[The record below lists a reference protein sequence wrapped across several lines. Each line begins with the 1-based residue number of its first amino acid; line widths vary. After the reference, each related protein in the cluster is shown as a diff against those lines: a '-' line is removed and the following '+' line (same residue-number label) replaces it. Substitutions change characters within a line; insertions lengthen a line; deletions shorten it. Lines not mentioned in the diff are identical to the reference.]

1 MVLPLLRALVCLL
14 GIQQLSR
21 AHDCRHQPSSKWVCH
36 LEHSFLLHQ
45 QIVLMAFVLSQ
56 HCLLWPGRLESLDL
70 SLQIL
75 ACSSFQ
81 DSLQGLDIILSKQ
94 TMVLR
99 WQHLSC
105 HILVLFLVVQ
115 HSSQAPSRR
124 SLILTLFQAQF
135 K

>member
-1 MVLPLLRALVCLL
+1 
-14 GIQQLSR
+14 
-21 AHDCRHQPSSKWVCH
+21 
-36 LEHSFLLHQ
+36 
-45 QIVLMAFVLSQ
+45 MAFVLSQ
-56 HCLLWPGRLESLDL
+56 HCLLWPGRVESLDL

-75 ACSSFQ
+75 TCSTFR

-105 HILVLFLVVQ
+105 PILVLFLAVQ
-115 HSSQAPSRR
+115 HSSQAHHRR
-124 SLILTLFQAQF
+124 SLILILFQAQF